1 MVEEMTPITRKE
13 MYLAK
18 IIGQAVQI
26 PEPLTR
32 EEMFLA
38 KMAEEGMGA
47 PDWNAAEGKPGHV
60 LNRTHWVEMVEKEL
74 LAEQE
79 HSFAEGMAMFADAIP
94 LEEGKTYKV
103 SFDGV
108 LYNCV
113 AFSCMFMDAYTIA
126 IGNGAIFG
134 HPTGNNEPFAVAT
147 VQAAGM
153 SGAMCMDT
161 LNHTIKIAEDVEE
174 VHTIPKKYIQN
185 SIPFYVEI
193 GSNYISAT
201 PNEIKTALE
210 NGRAVI
216 GVNGKHYFNLDSFNI
231 NTVGFWTLN
240 ANVIESVTGASFD
253 ADAEYKD
260 VTRRTYVLTS
270 STN

>member
-1 MVEEMTPITRKE
+1 MSSRMEQILTALVSGEIVDFIPMTRNEVLLKQLINK
-13 MYLAK
+13 
-18 IIGQAVQI
+18 GGGAV
-26 PEPLTR
+26 
-32 EEMFLA
+32 
-38 KMAEEGMGA
+38 

-60 LNRTHWVEMVEKEL
+60 MNRTHYAEMVEKEL

-79 HSFAEGMAMFADAIP
+79 YSFAEGMALFADAVP
-94 LEEGKTYKV
+94 LEKGKTYKV

-113 AFSCMFMDAYTIA
+113 AFDCMFMDAYTIA

-134 HPTGNNEPFAVAT
+134 YPVASNEPFAVAT

-153 SGAMCMDT
+153 SGAMCTDT
-161 LNHTIKIAEDVEE
+161 LSHTIKIAEDVEE

-193 GSNYISAT
+193 GPNYIWAT

-216 GVNGKHYFNLDSFNI
+216 GVNGYQYFNLSSFNGI
-231 NTVGFWTLN
+231 TVEFWTFN
-240 ANVIESVTGASFD
+240 AGEIEAVTGANFD
-253 ADAEYKD
+253 ADAEFND
-260 VTRRTYVLTS
+260 ITRSTYVLTS